1 MRGRREQ
8 AKRAGLLDGLA
19 APSVPGRDRRARH
32 TSTRDLARRH
42 ATRLTAWQHAPAVV
56 ADRPPMDLRWTP
68 DVPGL
73 AANPDDLRRSGRA
86 SVLSCLRGT
95 RQARGRYIAGGQAS
109 RATALCR
116 DGRVRARRDGRQSRP
131 LVSSSWCPVS
141 VKLAGAVRVSSRYA
155 RLVENQGLMLSQ
167 LTWHLLAAA
176 GADFAVPAE
185 HPAHHVEDAKQGHV
199 TRARLFAD

>member
-56 ADRPPMDLRWTP
+56 ADRPPMDPSFTW
-68 DVPGL
+68 PGSQ
-73 AANPDDLRRSGRA
+73 PDDLRRSGQA